1 MRGKDVLWGGH
12 HERAG
17 PCSAC
22 TDGASRVQDIA
33 ERLLAAVHGV
43 HWTGPD
49 FDRFAV
55 EALRSTALITA
66 AGAAL
71 TDRAAELH
79 PSRRGAGRSK
89 HPR

>member
-1 MRGKDVLWGGH
+1 MFYGADTTSVRDH
-12 HERAG
+12 AAR
-17 PCSAC
+17 C

-49 FDRFAV
+49 LDRFAV